1 MNKIRDW
8 QALIDRLTERSD
20 KHSLVWKMNGRLE
33 GVYRVEIGNPLIA
46 YVDIVREFRIPDE
59 PPEYSLAI
67 ENDARVIV
75 EMVTTNPMPSSASS
89 IQMPQLRNEL
99 ETLWMKAHEVALGGD
114 KIWERQMAEF
124 SDDAESDFDQFTES
138 LAPPL
143 IAP

>member
-20 KHSLVWKMNGRLE
+20 KHSLAWKMNGRLE

-89 IQMPQLRNEL
+89 VQCW
-99 ETLWMKAHEVALGGD
+99 TSAKWD
-114 KIWERQMAEF
+114 
-124 SDDAESDFDQFTES
+124 
-138 LAPPL
+138 
-143 IAP
+143 